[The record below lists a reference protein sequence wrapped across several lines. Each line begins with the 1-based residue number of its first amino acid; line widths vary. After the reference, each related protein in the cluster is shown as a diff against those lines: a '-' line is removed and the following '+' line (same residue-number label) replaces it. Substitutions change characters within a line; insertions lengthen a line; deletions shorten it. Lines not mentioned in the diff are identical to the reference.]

1 MILNLFES
9 LEGVSMPWT
18 LRSEPKQFLSSVLD
32 CTAMLQETA
41 VISTATEGVLG
52 VRVGGTCQNN
62 FYMNAMTQDWPAENC
77 KL

>member
-1 MILNLFES
+1 
-9 LEGVSMPWT
+9 
-18 LRSEPKQFLSSVLD
+18 
-32 CTAMLQETA
+32 MLQEAT

-62 FYMNAMTQDWPAENC
+62 FYMNATTQDWPAEHC